1 MSLFSSSSKQTTTG
15 TTSPTNP
22 KPVTDSI
29 IDFTKIINSLG
40 NRDPRQYV
48 TGPSYLQN
56 AAFSMGAGIAN
67 RYGVNAGSGFRP
79 QTSGQPIGSIG
90 GGGGTLYGAAGVVPE
105 QQYDYAGY
113 VNSNPDIRQ
122 HYQSTIVNPK
132 TQAQLISVGADYDN
146 DGRISE
152 EEFGRYH
159 YGAHGQGEGRSIPQV
174 GGAQGGASV
183 GRPGN
188 INGLVDVG
196 GGRMMQGGDGQPMV
210 QAGPNLA
217 APGYGYEAAT
227 MQGNPV
233 SQYQDAAAMTRNA
246 GMAGPNLAQM
256 AGLGPATMYNAS
268 GQAQTG
274 TYNPSGPAA
283 TQGYAAANAGSQGYN
298 ASGPAGSQ
306 GYGVTDAGSQGY
318 NAAGAANVGGYGAQ
332 NASAR
337 GYTADTISDDQ
348 RVQIDPVSRA
358 RASQGI
364 QFSQPYEN
372 RYTDQ
377 VVDTT
382 LAGFDEYAGRQRAA
396 EAAQAAGNNAFG
408 GSRFGV
414 QRAITEE
421 QIARERASQEA
432 GLRFG
437 AQDRAFGLGM
447 QDAGTASQVSMAN
460 AAAANQRAQA
470 QAAMDQQGLFAN
482 MDARNQAG
490 AFGADASNRASMFNA
505 DSANQASQF
514 GANARNMA
522 AMDAVGRQDAAAQFG
537 AGAANTAALTN
548 AAAQNQAGMFGA
560 DAANRSAL
568 DFAGRSDAAGQFGA
582 GAANTAAMYN
592 AGSQNQA
599 SQFGADAFN
608 RAGLDFAGRS
618 DAAGALG
625 ANARNAASM
634 DAASRMDQASQFNA
648 GSQNQFDLT
657 RFGAA
662 NDMSRFNAG
671 QGDTA
676 LARQLAA
683 GGQLGALAGDMANNE
698 RADLTMLAQ
707 LGGQERDINQQA
719 ATADLRLMELMA
731 QLYGTMP
738 YQLFQGENST
748 GTQTRKFTPS
758 GLDSANSLLDFGS
771 KVAGIF
777 G

>member
-29 IDFTKIINSLG
+29 IDFTKLIQSLG
-40 NRDPRQYV
+40 NRDPSQYV

-67 RYGVNAGSGFRP
+67 RYGVNAGGGGAPMR
-79 QTSGQPIGSIG
+79 SGQPIGQPNG
-90 GGGGTLYGAAGVVPE
+90 AGTLYGSAGIAQQPE
-105 QQYDYAGY
+105 YDYAGY
-113 VNSNPDIRQ
+113 VQNNPDIRQ
-122 HYQSTIVNPK
+122 HYQSSIVNPK
-132 TQAQLISVGADYDN
+132 TQAQLTSVGADYDN

-159 YGAHGQGEGRSIPQV
+159 YGAHGQGEGRAISQV
-174 GGAQGGASV
+174 GGASA
-183 GRPGN
+183 GRPGS
-188 INGLVDVG
+188 INGLVNVG
-196 GGRMMQGGDGQPMV
+196 GGAMMQGGDGQMMV
-210 QAGPNLA
+210 EAGPNLA

-233 SQYQDAAAMTRNA
+233 SQYQDASAMTRNA

-256 AGLGPATMYNAS
+256 AGLGPANTYGAATTQGVSIDPVTNAR
-268 GQAQTG
+268 
-274 TYNPSGPAA
+274 A
-283 TQGYAAANAGSQGYN
+283 TQGYKF
-298 ASGPAGSQ
+298 
-306 GYGVTDAGSQGY
+306 
-318 NAAGAANVGGYGAQ
+318 
-332 NASAR
+332 
-337 GYTADTISDDQ
+337 AD
-348 RVQIDPVSRA
+348 
-358 RASQGI
+358 
-364 QFSQPYEN
+364 PYMN
-372 RYTDQ
+372 QYTDS
-377 VVDTT
+377 VVNTT
-382 LAGFDEYAGRQRAA
+382 LANFDEYAGRQRAA

-432 GLRFG
+432 GLRFS
-437 AQDRAFGLGM
+437 AQDKAFGFGM
-447 QDAGTASQVSMAN
+447 QDASQANQVAVAN

-470 QAAMDQQGLFAN
+470 QAALDMQRELAN
-482 MDARNQAG
+482 MASLNEAG
-490 AFGADASNRASMFNA
+490 
-505 DSANQASQF
+505 
-514 GANARNMA
+514 
-522 AMDAVGRQDAAAQFG
+522 
-537 AGAANTAALTN
+537 
-548 AAAQNQAGMFGA
+548 
-560 DAANRSAL
+560 
-568 DFAGRSDAAGQFGA
+568 
-582 GAANTAAMYN
+582 
-592 AGSQNQA
+592 
-599 SQFGADAFN
+599 
-608 RAGLDFAGRS
+608 
-618 DAAGALG
+618 
-625 ANARNAASM
+625 
-634 DAASRMDQASQFNA
+634 QFNA

-698 RADLTMLAQ
+698 RADLAALAA
-707 LGGQERDINQQA
+707 LGEQERGIAQQG

-738 YQLFQGENST
+738 YQLFQGQNST
-748 GTQTRKFTPS
+748 GTQTGKSTPS
-758 GLDSANSLLDFGS
+758 ALDSANSLLDFGS